1 MSDPTVPLPAP
12 APTPSPVLAPAS
24 SPVAAPASS
33 PAADFMAAVG
43 RLKVVAYRNGLTD
56 AVLDEELRY
65 SAQEEREGGIR

>member
-12 APTPSPVLAPAS
+12 APTPSPVLAPAL
-24 SPVAAPASS
+24 S
-33 PAADFMAAVG
+33 PAADFMAAIG

>member
-1 MSDPTVPLPAP
+1 MSDPTVPLPAS
-12 APTPSPVLAPAS
+12 ALTP

-33 PAADFMAAVG
+33 PAADLMAAIG